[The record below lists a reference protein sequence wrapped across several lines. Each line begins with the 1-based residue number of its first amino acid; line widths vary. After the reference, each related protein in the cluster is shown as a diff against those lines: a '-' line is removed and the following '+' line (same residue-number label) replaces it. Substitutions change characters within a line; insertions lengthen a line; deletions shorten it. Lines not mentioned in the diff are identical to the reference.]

1 MHHPLRLRCDT
12 AALIANYRHLRVRS
26 GTPAGAAVKANAY
39 GLGASAVARHLL
51 QEGCRNF
58 FVSTWWEAA
67 ELDFLPPQSI
77 AVLHGFGA
85 DDAPI
90 DGVRPVLVSPEQVTR
105 WKESGRAGQ
114 KCDLMVDT
122 GMSRL
127 GLRADQLDV
136 AAGLTLHTVH
146 SHLACADE
154 DHPLNRQQL
163 ELFQTIR
170 EHLPAER
177 YSLANSAGIYL
188 GSEYAFDLVR
198 PGLALYGGI
207 PREEARGQIRP
218 VVHPQAQVLQIRT
231 VQPGESIGYNAT
243 FVADR
248 TMSVAVLNIGYADGY
263 WRSLA
268 TSGYAHFSGA
278 VLPIVGRI
286 SMDLITLDATT
297 APSLREGDWL
307 DFSFDLER
315 QAAASGM
322 SQYELLTGLS
332 RRWQRVWS

>member
-12 AALIANYRHLRVRS
+12 AALTANYRHLRARS
-26 GTPAGAAVKANAY
+26 GTQAGAAVKANAY
-39 GLGASAVARHLL
+39 GLGASSVARHLFS
-51 QEGCRNF
+51 EGCRDF

-67 ELDFLPPQSI
+67 ELHFLPPQCI

-85 DDAPI
+85 GDTPI
-90 DGVRPVLVSPEQVTR
+90 NDVRPVLISPEQVTR

-154 DHPLNRQQL
+154 NSPLNRRQL
-163 ELFQTIR
+163 DLFR
-170 EHLPAER
+170 SVCEHLPAER

-188 GSEYAFDLVR
+188 GTDFAFDLVR
-198 PGLALYGGI
+198 PGLALYGGL
-207 PREEARGQIRP
+207 PREEARGTIRP
-218 VVHPQAQVLQIRT
+218 VVRPQAQVLQIRT
-231 VQPGESIGYNAT
+231 VQPGESVGYNAT

-248 TMSVAVLNIGYADGY
+248 TMRVAVLNIGYADGY

-268 TSGYAHFSGA
+268 SSGSAHFSGA

-307 DFSFDLER
+307 EFSFDLER
-315 QAAASGM
+315 HAAASGM

>member
-1 MHHPLRLRCDT
+1 
-12 AALIANYRHLRVRS
+12 
-26 GTPAGAAVKANAY
+26 
-39 GLGASAVARHLL
+39 
-51 QEGCRNF
+51 
-58 FVSTWWEAA
+58 
-67 ELDFLPPQSI
+67 
-77 AVLHGFGA
+77 
-85 DDAPI
+85 
-90 DGVRPVLVSPEQVTR
+90 
-105 WKESGRAGQ
+105 
-114 KCDLMVDT
+114 MVDT